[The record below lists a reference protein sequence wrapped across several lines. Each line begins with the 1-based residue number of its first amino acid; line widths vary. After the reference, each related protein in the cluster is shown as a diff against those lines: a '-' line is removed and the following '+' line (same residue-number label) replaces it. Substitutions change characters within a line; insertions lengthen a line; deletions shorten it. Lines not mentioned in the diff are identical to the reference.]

1 MSRRKQVTLNCLIT
15 WGNETKLDMTL
26 QEAIEARHSV
36 RAFINQPLAAD
47 VVKVLEEKIAVLN
60 LEGKLHIQLI
70 QNEPKAFLGTMAK
83 YGKFRNVGNYIVMAG
98 QKADDLDE
106 RVGYYGEQLVLLAQ
120 TLGLNTC
127 WVGLSYSK
135 MPGTYVLDEGEK
147 IACYIAL
154 GYGETQGVGHKI
166 KTINQVSNAS
176 DVTPTWFRKGVEAAL
191 LAPTA
196 VNQQKFSFEYV
207 GMKDGHHQVHAK
219 KGFSMIGYTQMDLG
233 IAKYHFEI
241 GAGKENFEWV

>member
-1 MSRRKQVTLNCLIT
+1 
-15 WGNETKLDMTL
+15 MTM

-36 RAFINQPLAAD
+36 RAYKDLPLSEEI
-47 VVKVLEEKIAVLN
+47 VKLLEDELVKLN
-60 LEGKLHIQLI
+60 NEGQLHIQLI
-70 QNEPKAFLGTMAK
+70 CNEPKAFQGTMAK
-83 YGKFRNVGNYIVMAG
+83 YGKFRNVNNYLVMAG
-98 QKADDLDE
+98 KKAEDLDE
-106 RVGYYGEQLVLLAQ
+106 RIGYYGEHLVLLAQ

-135 MPGTYVLDEGEK
+135 VPGTYVLEEGEK
-147 IACYIAL
+147 IACYIAI

-166 KTINQVSNAS
+166 KTVEQVSNAS
-176 DVTPTWFRKGVEAAL
+176 DITPSWFRKGVEAAL

-207 GMKDGHHQVHAK
+207 GMNNNRHLIRAK
-219 KGFSMIGYTQMDLG
+219 KGFSMIGYTKMDLG

-241 GAGKENFEWV
+241 GAGEVNFEWV

>member
-1 MSRRKQVTLNCLIT
+1 
-15 WGNETKLDMTL
+15 MTI

-36 RAFINQPLAAD
+36 RAYKDQPLTKE
-47 VVKVLEEKIAVLN
+47 VSKRLEEEIAVVNQKGN
-60 LEGKLHIQLI
+60 LHVQLI
-70 QNEPKAFLGTMAK
+70 QNEPKAFQGTLAK
-83 YGKFRNVGNYIVMAG
+83 YGKFRNVTSYLVMAG
-98 QKADDLDE
+98 KKADDLDE
-106 RVGYYGEQLVLLAQ
+106 RIGYYGEHLVLLAQ

-135 MPGTYVLDEGEK
+135 VPGTYVLEEGEK
-147 IACYIAL
+147 IACYIAI

-166 KTINQVSNAS
+166 KTVEQVSSSKNVS
-176 DVTPTWFRKGVEAAL
+176 DITPSWFRKGVEAAL

-207 GMKDGHHQVHAK
+207 GMSNNHHLVRAK
-219 KGFSMIGYTQMDLG
+219 KGFSMIGYTKMDLG

-241 GAGKENFEWV
+241 GAGKDNFEWV